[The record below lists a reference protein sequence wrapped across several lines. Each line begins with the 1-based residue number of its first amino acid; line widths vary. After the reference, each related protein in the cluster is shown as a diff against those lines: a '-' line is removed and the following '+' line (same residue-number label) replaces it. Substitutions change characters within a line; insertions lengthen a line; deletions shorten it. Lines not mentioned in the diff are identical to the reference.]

1 MNITGAPIPLYFDY
15 EWFDIPINPVTNEEY
30 DVVFYGHRFKDS
42 LEMHKAYANRNND
55 SYKFKFPPNMNVLEA
70 MSAGQKRKRED

>member
-15 EWFDIPINPVTNEEY
+15 EQFDIPINPLSNGEY
-30 DVVFYGHRFKDS
+30 GIAFYGHRFKDS
-42 LEMHKAYANRNND
+42 LEMHKAFANLKND

-70 MSAGQKRKRED
+70 MSGA